1 MLDYLGTLSHWKTM
15 ESATKTLCDARLSV
29 ETWKESFKS
38 ITECSTVAASTSA
51 SIISCFGHG
60 AEFTRMAVQ
69 GSIAKEAG
77 AGASA
82 LGTATD
88 LQTDPIAFAAMESP
102 ATAVTA
108 DS

>member
-1 MLDYLGTLSHWKTM
+1 
-15 ESATKTLCDARLSV
+15 
-29 ETWKESFKS
+29 
-38 ITECSTVAASTSA
+38 
-51 SIISCFGHG
+51 
-60 AEFTRMAVQ
+60 MAVQ
-69 GSIAKEAG
+69 GSIAKEAGG

-102 ATAVTA
+102 ATAGTA

>member
-1 MLDYLGTLSHWKTM
+1 
-15 ESATKTLCDARLSV
+15 
-29 ETWKESFKS
+29 
-38 ITECSTVAASTSA
+38 
-51 SIISCFGHG
+51 
-60 AEFTRMAVQ
+60 MAVQ

>member
-1 MLDYLGTLSHWKTM
+1 M

-38 ITECSTVAASTSA
+38 ITKCSTVAASTSA
-51 SIISCFGHG
+51 SSQCFCHG

-102 ATAVTA
+102 ATA